1 MESLGKDLKAERE
14 LRNLSLEQ
22 AANFTKIREPLL
34 RAIEDDR
41 YEVLPPSFY
50 VKGFLVAY
58 ARYLGLDPNEVILRY
73 QKEYPEEIGVSKQ
86 KHIRLPRLIPP
97 PKKNIRIWLFSAF
110 LFAMILL
117 ILFFIYYIPLLPGLV
132 SSTPGGERISACF
145 FILQRSGALV
155 EGARRS

>member
-14 LRNLSLEQ
+14 LRNLSLEE

-41 YEVLPPSFY
+41 YELLPPSFY

-73 QKEYPEEIGVSKQ
+73 QKEYRK
-86 KHIRLPRLIPP
+86 
-97 PKKNIRIWLFSAF
+97 
-110 LFAMILL
+110 
-117 ILFFIYYIPLLPGLV
+117 GLV
-132 SSTPGGERISACF
+132 FQSKNTSRY
-145 FILQRSGALV
+145 LN
-155 EGARRS
+155 

>member
-14 LRNLSLEQ
+14 LRNLSLEE

-41 YEVLPPSFY
+41 YELLPPSFY

-73 QKEYPEEIGVSKQ
+73 QKEYPEGIGVSKQ
-86 KHIRLPRLIPP
+86 KHVTLPQLILS
-97 PKKNIRIWLFSAF
+97 PKKSMRIWLLSAF
-110 LFAMILL
+110 VFAIILL
-117 ILFFIYYIPLLPGLV
+117 ILFFIYYIPLLPALV
-132 SSTPGGERISACF
+132 SSTPGEERISACF
-145 FILQRSGALV
+145 FISQKSGAL
-155 EGARRS
+155 R